1 MTDNIWLKSRV
12 AVAVQHNNETPRL
25 QSNKQIAT
33 SVANVELFMVRKF
46 SIGQGWCC
54 VYD

>member
-12 AVAVQHNNETPRL
+12 AVAVQHNNETARL
-25 QSNKQIAT
+25 QSKKQIAT
-33 SVANVELFMVRKF
+33 TVANVELCMVRNF